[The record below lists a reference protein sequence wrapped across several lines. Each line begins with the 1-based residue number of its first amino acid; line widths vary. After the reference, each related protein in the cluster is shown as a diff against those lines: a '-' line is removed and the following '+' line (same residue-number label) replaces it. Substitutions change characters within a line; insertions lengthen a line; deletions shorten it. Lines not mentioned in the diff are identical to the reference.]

1 MTVAPEPYVF
11 ANPCPPSMRGVRI
24 SELSSVDIRLM
35 MMRMILMI
43 MTMRMI
49 KMTWILWMMIICLL
63 WIIFVFFKGKAYHFL
78 SFLVSIFLIDGLLH
92 FFYEVLFQFC
102 RISNT
107 DGIPMLYWPL

>member
-1 MTVAPEPYVF
+1 MIRLGSDKNETMKKKKERSQGVHFQVTVAPEPYVF

-49 KMTWILWMMIICLL
+49 KMTWILWMMIVCLL
-63 WIIFVFFKGKAYHFL
+63 
-78 SFLVSIFLIDGLLH
+78 
-92 FFYEVLFQFC
+92 
-102 RISNT
+102 
-107 DGIPMLYWPL
+107 